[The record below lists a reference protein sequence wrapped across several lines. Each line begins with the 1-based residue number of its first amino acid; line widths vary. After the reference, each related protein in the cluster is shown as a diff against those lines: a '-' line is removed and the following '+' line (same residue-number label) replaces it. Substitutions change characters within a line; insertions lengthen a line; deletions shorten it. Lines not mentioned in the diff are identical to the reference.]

1 MNDVPVLLIWLEFIN
16 EKRLDKIDGVPLEIV
31 TCKLYIP
38 SSAGN
43 VGIASNPL
51 TALVTVDTVATLFVA
66 QMQDYLGLGK
76 YNRINVP
83 GTDSGNWQWRLIDG
97 EITEDLAEKIYKMSV
112 MYDRTKK
119 KETPKKP
126 AKTKA
131 KK

>member
-1 MNDVPVLLIWLEFIN
+1 MEWYQDAN
-16 EKRLDKIDGVPLEIV
+16 KKDKEYASKYL
-31 TCKLYIP
+31 
-38 SSAGN
+38 
-43 VGIASNPL
+43 GISKSEGFNWGMIRGGMGS
-51 TALVTVDTVATLFVA
+51 VATLFVA

-83 GTDSGNWQWRLIDG
+83 GTDSGNWQWRMIDG